1 VDRFISE
8 SWEERIGGKLEFI
21 ADPEEAAQKAL
32 EHIDQ
37 KRADLGLEEYD
48 PNRYGQSGDRL
59 MQQFIEAME
68 AGQPVN
74 LYSAKVPELS

>member
-1 VDRFISE
+1 
-8 SWEERIGGKLEFI
+8 LEFI

-32 EHIDQ
+32 AHIDQ
-37 KRADLGLEEYD
+37 KRADLGLEAYD
-48 PNRYGQSGDRL
+48 PTRYGQSGDRL

-74 LYSAKVPELS
+74 LYSAKGLELA